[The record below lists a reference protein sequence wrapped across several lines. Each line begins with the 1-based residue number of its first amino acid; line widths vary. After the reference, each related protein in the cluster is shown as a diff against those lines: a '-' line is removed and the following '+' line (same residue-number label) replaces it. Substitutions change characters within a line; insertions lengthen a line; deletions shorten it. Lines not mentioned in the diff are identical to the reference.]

1 MEKEINFDKLKNPF
15 DPEELEWRLQQCDT
29 DSSGRVWGFCL
40 AYVTNRAIQNRLD
53 EVVGA
58 ENWKNEFLKAPDGGV
73 LCGISIRYNGEWI
86 TKYDGAENTN
96 IEAVKGGLSDSM
108 KRSAVQ
114 WGIGRYLYSLESNKI
129 EVTDKGKYFGK
140 TKSGAKFRWNPPK
153 LPEWALPKV
162 DIQELTVQLEQNL
175 SAGIIPE
182 SKEAT
187 VKKAIEEN
195 DVSTMLTIIN
205 WCSKQNSK

>member
-140 TKSGAKFRWNPPK
+140 TKNGTKFRWNPPK

-182 SKEAT
+182 SKVAT

-195 DVSTMLTIIN
+195 DITTMLTIIN